1 MQHLLYDIKIKV
13 DKTRFFIYGRLFAVT
28 ATVTIHEQH
37 IFGVKQIVEGARS
50 SFIQITADLLTERH
64 PMPRVTSLP
73 VPCKQPSLQMPREV
87 FRASPFKLSGPGT
100 PAGVPS

>member
-64 PMPRVTSLP
+64 PMPQHYVAASA
-73 VPCKQPSLQMPREV
+73 LQATF
-87 FRASPFKLSGPGT
+87 FRFKLFGPGT
-100 PAGVPS
+100 PAGVPA